1 MIVILVLVSIVLMS
15 SACTANTAQTRTTG
29 VDCIELTF
37 KSSHSQIKLGDAV
50 QMQFTVT
57 NNCQKLIVIESTDS
71 PVLDIV
77 VTALPMGNII
87 RQWSVEN
94 PDKVSHHMEWKPGE
108 SHEIE
113 MTWTVSPTD
122 KGGLRIALSGDV
134 NSGSTIFGSAAVGVC
149 PVGSCN

>member
-1 MIVILVLVSIVLMS
+1 
-15 SACTANTAQTRTTG
+15 
-29 VDCIELTF
+29 
-37 KSSHSQIKLGDAV
+37 
-50 QMQFTVT
+50 MQFTVT